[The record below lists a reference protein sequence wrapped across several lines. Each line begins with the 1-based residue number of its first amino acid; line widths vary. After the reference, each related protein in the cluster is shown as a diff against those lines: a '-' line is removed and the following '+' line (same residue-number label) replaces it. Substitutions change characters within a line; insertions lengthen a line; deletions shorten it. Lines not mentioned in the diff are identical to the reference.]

1 MEQGVD
7 IRVRGLVKRYRGSAV
22 NAVDGI
28 DIDVR
33 HGEFLGLLGPNGA
46 GKTSLISIITGA
58 RRATE
63 GSVRILERDIVAQP
77 DGVHAAIGLVPQDIA
92 LYEMLTARE
101 NLAFFGRLHGLD
113 AKAIRGRSDQ
123 LLRRAG
129 LHERADERIS
139 RWSGGMQRRLNLI
152 TALLH
157 EPPILFLD
165 EPTVGIDVQSRAA
178 IWSLL
183 EEINRAGTTIVY
195 TSHHLEEAERLCSR
209 VVIVDH
215 GRIVGEV
222 ERPGAQGG
230 AARLEEIFLGL
241 TGTEYRDR

>member
-1 MEQGVD
+1 MEASVD
-7 IRVRGLVKRYRGSAV
+7 IRVRGLVKRYRNSAV

-28 DIDVR
+28 DLDVR
-33 HGEFLGLLGPNGA
+33 PGEFLGLLGPNGA
-46 GKTSLISIITGA
+46 GKTSLISIITGV
-58 RRATE
+58 RRATGGTVQVQ
-63 GSVRILERDIVAQP
+63 GSDIAAHP
-77 DGVHAAIGLVPQDIA
+77 DKVHASIGLVPQDIA

-101 NLAFFGRLHGLD
+101 NLSFFGRLHGLD
-113 AKAIRGRSDQ
+113 EKSIRERSER
-123 LLRRAG
+123 LLERAG
-129 LHERADERIS
+129 LSARADEMIG

-157 EPPILFLD
+157 QPAILFLD

-178 IWSLL
+178 IWTLL
-183 EEINRAGTTIVY
+183 EEINQTGTTIVY

-215 GRIVGEV
+215 GRIAGEV

>member
-1 MEQGVD
+1 MEASVD
-7 IRVRGLVKRYRGSAV
+7 IGVRGLVKRYRNGAG

-28 DIDVR
+28 DLDVR
-33 HGEFLGLLGPNGA
+33 RGEFLGLLGPNGA
-46 GKTSLISIITGA
+46 GKTTLISIITGV
-58 RRATE
+58 RRATD
-63 GSVRILERDIVAQP
+63 GAVQVQGHDIAAHP
-77 DGVHAAIGLVPQDIA
+77 DKVHACIGLVPQDIA

-101 NLAFFGRLHGLD
+101 NLAFFGRLHGMD
-113 AKAIRGRSDQ
+113 GRTIRERSAR
-123 LLRRAG
+123 LLERAG
-129 LHERADERIS
+129 LSARANELVG

-152 TALLH
+152 AALLH
-157 EPPILFLD
+157 EPAILFLD
-165 EPTVGIDVQSRAA
+165 EPTVGIDVHSRAA
-178 IWSLL
+178 IWALL

-215 GRIVGEV
+215 GRVVGEV

>member
-1 MEQGVD
+1 MQPIISIKDVSKTYKSGVKALQPTSLD
-7 IRVRGLVKRYRGSAV
+7 IMK
-22 NAVDGI
+22 
-28 DIDVR
+28 
-33 HGEFLGLLGPNGA
+33 GEIFALLGPNGA
-46 GKTSLISIITGA
+46 GKTTLISIITGV
-58 RRATE
+58 RQATD
-63 GSVRILERDIVAQP
+63 GAVQVQGHDIAAHP
-77 DGVHAAIGLVPQDIA
+77 DKVHACIGLVPQDIA

-101 NLAFFGRLHGLD
+101 NLAFFGRLHGMD
-113 AKAIRGRSDQ
+113 GRTIRERSAR
-123 LLRRAG
+123 LLERAG
-129 LHERADERIS
+129 LSARANELVG

-152 TALLH
+152 AALLH
-157 EPPILFLD
+157 EPAILFLD

-178 IWSLL
+178 IWALL

-215 GRIVGEV
+215 GRVVGEV